1 MFLPEHGSREPL
13 AIGESLF
20 IWTPSCNRSI
30 SVEIHGQ
37 CTTSDSSA
45 LLLGKALD
53 SSGVIAALEDH
64 LVDLLETTTLHR
76 DPLWQLACSD
86 VPGDD
91 TISAG
96 AAVSSHAVSASGL
109 SGQ

>member
-1 MFLPEHGSREPL
+1 MKAHPPGPL
-13 AIGESLF
+13 LQWA
-20 IWTPSCNRSI
+20 I
-30 SVEIHGQ
+30 SVELDGQ
-37 CTTSDSSA
+37 RTTSDSSA
-45 LLLGKALD
+45 LLLGEALD
-53 SSGVIAALEDH
+53 SNGVIAALEDH